1 MNCLS
6 NIAHGYL
13 DYLTVVIFLLAP
25 SLLGLSGLPA
35 MIAYG
40 LAAVHLLLTLATD
53 FPNSIVKIIPFHLHG
68 WVERLVGPLLVVL
81 PFILGFSNDTAA
93 RNFYIGIGIVIIA
106 VGIGTDYKGPGK
118 ETGREGTAAP
128 S

>member
-1 MNCLS
+1 MSMNILS
-6 NIAHGYL
+6 RLTHGYL

-40 LAAVHLLLTLATD
+40 LAFIHLALTLATD
-53 FPNSIVKIIPFHLHG
+53 FPSSMFKIIPFKLHG
-68 WVERLVGPLLVVL
+68 WLERVVGPLLIVL
-81 PFILGFSNDTAA
+81 PFVLGFSSDTVA

-106 VGIGTDYKGPGK
+106 VGILTNYKGTDK
-118 ETGREGTAAP
+118 ETATP